1 MDRLGTFLVILVSA
15 AVGLGITIVLL
26 AALTTGS
33 YDIPGL
39 VIQLLTGRA
48 PAGIPFFMPLTF
60 LMFLAM
66 TLAGSVG
73 VIYFIVMPEIARGRG
88 GSELD
93 VEGLM
98 KFLLPDERRIVQ
110 ILVEHGGE
118 YLQKSISREAGF
130 TRLRT
135 HRAIARLAQ
144 RGIVS
149 VERSGNTNLV
159 RLAVAAKRGSG
170 DAEGEGR
177 QKKNE
182 NKKIKDN

>member
-15 AVGLGITIVLL
+15 SVGLGITIVML

-33 YDIPGL
+33 YNILGL
-39 VIQLLTGRA
+39 VVQLLMGRA

-88 GSELD
+88 GSELE
-93 VEGLM
+93 VEDM
-98 KFLLPDERRIVQ
+98 MRFLLPDERRIVQ

-159 RLAVAAKRGSG
+159 RLAVAAGRGSG
-170 DAEGEGR
+170 DPGDDGQQNR
-177 QKKNE
+177 VKTK
-182 NKKIKDN
+182 

>member
-15 AVGLGITIVLL
+15 SVGLGITIVLL

-39 VIQLLTGRA
+39 VVQLLAGRA

-88 GSELD
+88 GQELEAED
-93 VEGLM
+93 LM
-98 KFLLPDERRIVQ
+98 RFLLPDERRIVQ

-118 YLQKSISREAGF
+118 YLQKSI
-130 TRLRT
+130 
-135 HRAIARLAQ
+135 
-144 RGIVS
+144 
-149 VERSGNTNLV
+149 
-159 RLAVAAKRGSG
+159 
-170 DAEGEGR
+170 
-177 QKKNE
+177 
-182 NKKIKDN
+182 